1 MEIRFYKKRN
11 GDRPAY
17 DFLMGL
23 DDRLYIKAIG
33 VMTLLEK
40 KGHMLREPYSK
51 KIDEHIFELRIIQG
65 NDHAWILYFYYDHA
79 AYLTN
84 GFIKKTNKTPVEE
97 LIRARKYRLDHL
109 SGRKEPKG

>member
-11 GDRPAY
+11 GDSPAN
-17 DFLMGL
+17 DFLMRFDGK
-23 DDRLYIKAIG
+23 LYVKAIS
-33 VMTLLEK
+33 VIKLLEE

-51 KIDEHIFELRIIQG
+51 KIDEHIFELHIIQG
-65 NDHAWILYFYYDHA
+65 NDHERILYFFREHA

-97 LIRARKYRLDHL
+97 LIRARKYRQDYL
-109 SGRKEPKG
+109 SGRKENQK